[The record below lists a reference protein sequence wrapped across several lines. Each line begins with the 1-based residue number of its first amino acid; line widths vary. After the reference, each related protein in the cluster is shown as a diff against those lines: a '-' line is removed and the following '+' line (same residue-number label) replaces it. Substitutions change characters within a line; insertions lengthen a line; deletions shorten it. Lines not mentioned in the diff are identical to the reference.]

1 MNRFL
6 YLASFIFAALFM
18 LSACSD
24 GPERDVEYTI
34 YTTQSTIELIEGE
47 EYQITA
53 SPTTQTFRWE
63 SSDAAVA
70 TVSST
75 GLVRAISDG
84 ACFINSTSSEG
95 LKKSIPVDVIKSL
108 PLEGI
113 EVAYK
118 SNLTSLDNLPI
129 LMGKTTALVASAIP
143 SNYNEKI
150 AFNLIWESS
159 DENIVTVDENGVVT
173 PVYYG
178 NAEITVSVAD
188 KPSAKKVI
196 PVEVLENSIT
206 AINVESSLVMT
217 LNNKQSVVPVILP
230 SDYAVRDSSLVWK
243 SSDES
248 IVKVK
253 DGEIE
258 PVGIGS
264 AIVTVSLNSN
274 PSVNSEIAILVG
286 LNPHILNRTN
296 WEIIDWNSC
305 ISEEPQYVFLN
316 RIPQKMLDGNTTTF
330 WGSKWDAP
338 KPLPYYFI
346 FDMKSE
352 YKVYQIS
359 FTKPTNDSWR
369 GNIKNGHFEISNNN
383 VTWTKLSDWSVS
395 NNTPRTHT
403 FTQDGSSA
411 RYVKFVISDVFVYS
425 KPAVGPAGGAQCDI
439 AEFNV
444 LGEE

>member
-47 EYQITA
+47 EFQITA

-84 ACFINSTSSEG
+84 ACFINLTSSEG

-159 DENIVTVDENGVVT
+159 DENIVTVDENGVVI

-188 KPSAKKVI
+188 KPSVKKVI
-196 PVEVLENSIT
+196 PVEVLENPIT
-206 AINVESSLVMT
+206 AIKVESGLVLKLNSKQT
-217 LNNKQSVVPVILP
+217 LIPVKLP
-230 SDYAVRDSSLVWK
+230 SDYAVRDPSLVWK

-258 PVGIGS
+258 TVGIGS

-274 PSVNSEIAILVG
+274 PSINAEIAIIVA
-286 LNPHILNRTN
+286 LNPNILNRTN

-305 ISEEPQYVFLN
+305 IIEEPQYASLN
-316 RIPQKMLDGNTTTF
+316 RTPQKLLDGNTTTF

-338 KPLPYYFI
+338 KPLPYYFV
-346 FDMKSE
+346 FDMKRE
-352 YKVYQIS
+352 YKIYKIS
-359 FTKPTNDSWR
+359 FTKPTNDAWR
-369 GNIKNGHFEISNNN
+369 GNIKNGYFEISNNN

-395 NNTPRTHT
+395 SNAPREHT
-403 FTQDGSSA
+403 FIQDGSSA
-411 RYVKFVISDVFVYS
+411 RYIRYVISDVFIYS
-425 KPAVGPAGGAQCDI
+425 KPAVGPASGAQCDI